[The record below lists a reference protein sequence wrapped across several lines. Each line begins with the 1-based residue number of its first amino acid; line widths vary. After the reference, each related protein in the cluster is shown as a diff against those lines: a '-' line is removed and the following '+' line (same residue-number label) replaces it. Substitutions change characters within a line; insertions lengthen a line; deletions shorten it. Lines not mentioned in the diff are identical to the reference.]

1 MTWFL
6 FIAGIVSSFGQ
17 LKFHVA
23 SFGEDQFDLAARDE
37 RFKKIDGSGSLYAII
52 KVSGDDLKEYNFNF
66 GNMNH
71 LVESHEDQLWVYVQ
85 KNAKHVT
92 ITRSGYTPLRNYDLR
107 TTIEAGKT
115 YRMQLSAQ
123 GPVIYT
129 QMVMF
134 QTAPKITGAVVMVQR
149 EGTDGAKEL
158 FGTTDATG
166 GVAKSMEYGTYTY
179 EVMAENYYP
188 SEGRFTLNNQNET
201 HREDVML
208 RSNGANITLSVDA
221 DADIFVNN
229 NKKGTRSW
237 TGSLKAGSYQ
247 VECRQTN
254 HKSSSQNIT
263 VKEGEDQNIALTPPT
278 PVTGVLAV
286 NSTPLGATINIDGKD
301 YGTTPRNITDIL
313 IGQHTVTLSL
323 GGYNDEQTTVEVK
336 EQQTTDL
343 SLTLKEGSNKIATA
357 TAGASLPKENKTF
370 TVKGVSFVMV
380 PVEGGTFQMGAT
392 QEQTAEAQAHEHPV
406 HSVTLSSYYI
416 GQTEVT
422 QALWQAVM
430 GSNPSKFSKATKRVS
445 AFAAITNAKSLV
457 SNTDMLPVEEV
468 SWEECQTFVS
478 KLNQLTGQKF
488 RLPTEAEW
496 EYAARGG
503 QQSQSY
509 KFSGSNVADDVAWYG
524 DNSVKKTHEV
534 MIKQPNELALY
545 GMSGNVMEWCQDWY
559 GPYNSSAQT
568 NPMGPS
574 SGNYRVHRG
583 GSWESSA
590 RDCRIS
596 GRGYD
601 YPTFRSSKHG
611 FRLALSE

>member
-1 MTWFL
+1 MRNLKTIFFTL
-6 FIAGIVSSFGQ
+6 LLLLVGAVSAFGQ

-92 ITRSGYTPLRNYDLR
+92 ITRSGYNPLRNYDLR

-123 GPVIYT
+123 GPVIMT

-134 QTAPKITGAVVMVQR
+134 QTEPKVTGAVVMVQR
-149 EGTDGAKEL
+149 EGGDSPKEL
-158 FGTTDATG
+158 FGTTDVT
-166 GVAKSMEYGTYTY
+166 GVAAKGLEFGTYTY

-247 VECRQTN
+247 VECRQAN
-254 HKSSSQNIT
+254 HKPSTQNIT
-263 VKEGEDQNIALTPPT
+263 VKEGENQSIVLTPPT
-278 PVTGVLAV
+278 PITGVLAIT
-286 NSTPLGATINIDGKD
+286 STPSGAAIYLDGKD
-301 YGTTPRNITDIL
+301 YGTTPRNITDLL

-323 GGYNDEQTTVEVK
+323 GGYNDAQSTVEIK

-343 SLTLKEGSNKIATA
+343 SLALTEGANN
-357 TAGASLPKENKTF
+357 AGTPVNTSLPKENKTF
-370 TVKGVSFVMV
+370 TVNGVSFVMV
-380 PVEGGTFQMGAT
+380 PVEGGTFQMGSNY
-392 QEQTAEAQAHEHPV
+392 AEPEEGPEHA
-406 HSVTLSSYYI
+406 VTLDNYYI

-422 QALWQAVM
+422 QALWYAVM
-430 GSNPSKFSKATKRVS
+430 GTNPSYFHGSS
-445 AFAAITNAKSLV
+445 
-457 SNTDMLPVEEV
+457 LPVEFIK
-468 SWEECQTFVS
+468 WRECQEFIF
-478 KLNQLTGQKF
+478 KLNILTGQKF

-503 QQSQSY
+503 NKSKGYQY
-509 KFSGSNVADDVAWYG
+509 SGSNDIDAVAWYG
-524 DNSVKKTHEV
+524 DNSGTKTHEV
-534 MIKQPNELALY
+534 ATKLPNELGIY
-545 GMSGNVMEWCQDWY
+545 DMSGNVWEWCQDWY
-559 GPYNSSAQT
+559 NSKYFNNSPSKNPTGPLKGSR
-568 NPMGPS
+568 
-574 SGNYRVHRG
+574 RVCRG
-583 GSWESSA
+583 GSWRKSDIKDCYVFVRGSFQSWNWSA
-590 RDCRIS
+590 
-596 GRGYD
+596 
-601 YPTFRSSKHG
+601 FHG
-611 FRLALSE
+611 LRLALSE